1 MKWDEMSTKD
11 KILALVE
18 SQVMDLLFYDRK
30 ECEDFNVGD
39 IESAIKSGVVTV
51 DDMVACYRAH
61 IEGSI
66 ED

>member
-1 MKWDEMSTKD
+1 MDWDEMSTKD
-11 KILALVE
+11 KILTLVE

-30 ECEDFNVGD
+30 ECEDFKVGD
-39 IESAIKSGVVTV
+39 IESAIKNGVVTV

-61 IEGSI
+61 IEGST